1 MRRFELGSPY
11 ISEEKNLMTLCVDK
25 TPKHFLII
33 PSILSADF
41 TRLGEQI
48 AEAEAAGADWIH
60 IDVMDGHFV
69 PNLTMGPF
77 IVEACRRAT
86 KLPLNVH
93 LMIEHPENMLEVFAQ
108 AGASHLIVHVE
119 TCPDIVSTL
128 KLIKSLGCA
137 AGVTLNPSSPASSL
151 KAALPLAD
159 LVLVLTV
166 RPGYSGQ
173 KFMPEEVSKIAEVRR
188 RLDEIG
194 SSVRLEVDGGI
205 SVQTISQAW
214 EAGADAFVS
223 ATAVF
228 RYPDGIAAGIRA
240 LKNSITT

>member
-1 MRRFELGSPY
+1 MPR
-11 ISEEKNLMTLCVDK
+11 
-25 TPKHFLII
+25 HFLIA

-60 IDVMDGHFV
+60 VDVMDGHFV

-93 LMIEHPENMLEVFAQ
+93 LMIEQPERLLKAFAK

-119 TCPDIVSTL
+119 TCPEITSTL
-128 KLIKSLGCA
+128 KLIKNLGCR
-137 AGVTLNPSSPASSL
+137 AGVTLNPSTPVSQL
-151 KAALPLAD
+151 EVALPLAD

-166 RPGYSGQ
+166 HPGYSGQ
-173 KFMPEEVSKIAEVRR
+173 EFIPETVHKITEVRR

-194 SSVRLEVDGGI
+194 SSAWLEVDGGI
-205 SVQTISQAW
+205 SVQTIRRVT
-214 EAGADAFVS
+214 EAGADAFVAAS
-223 ATAVF
+223 AVF
-228 RYPDGIAAGIRA
+228 GHPDGIAAGIHTLRSM
-240 LKNSITT
+240 LTTRHP

>member
-1 MRRFELGSPY
+1 M
-11 ISEEKNLMTLCVDK
+11 DK
-25 TPKHFLII
+25 MPRHFLIA

-60 IDVMDGHFV
+60 VDVMDGHFV

-93 LMIEHPENMLEVFAQ
+93 LMVEQPERLLKAFAK

-119 TCPDIVSTL
+119 TCPEITSTL
-128 KLIKSLGCA
+128 KLIKSLGCK
-137 AGVTLNPSSPASSL
+137 AGVTLNPSTPTSQL
-151 KAALPLAD
+151 EAALLLAD

-166 RPGYSGQ
+166 HPGYSGQ
-173 KFMPEEVSKIAEVRR
+173 EFIPEAVLKIAEVRR
-188 RLDEIG
+188 KLDEIG
-194 SSVRLEVDGGI
+194 SSAWLEVDGGI
-205 SVQTISQAW
+205 SFQTIGQVR
-214 EAGADAFVS
+214 EAGADAFVAAS
-223 ATAVF
+223 AVF
-228 RYPDGIAAGIRA
+228 GHPDGIAAGILA
-240 LKNSITT
+240 LKSVITTRHP

>member
-1 MRRFELGSPY
+1 
-11 ISEEKNLMTLCVDK
+11 MT
-25 TPKHFLII
+25 KHFLIA

-93 LMIEHPENMLEVFAQ
+93 LMVEQPEKLIKAFAK

-119 TCPDIVSTL
+119 TCPEIARTL
-128 KLIKSLGCA
+128 KMIKSLGCK
-137 AGVTLNPSSPASSL
+137 AGVTLNPSTPASSL
-151 KAALPLAD
+151 SEALPLAD

-166 RPGYSGQ
+166 HPGYSGQ
-173 KFMPEEVSKIAEVRR
+173 AFIAEEVSKIAEVRH

-194 SSVRLEVDGGI
+194 STAWLEVDGGI
-205 SVQTISQAW
+205 SVRTIRKVRD
-214 EAGADAFVS
+214 AGADVFVAAS
-223 ATAVF
+223 AVF
-228 RYPDGIAAGIRA
+228 GYPEGIAAGMHA
-240 LKNSITT
+240 LTSRLTT